1 MTAPDHP
8 FDRDLTDVRL
18 AQHLGAA
25 HSYHSSSD
33 LENFDA
39 THRRLHGVPSASEER
54 RQADLARAW
63 AEGYAAGDRDA
74 YHSSKARA
82 WNGRTHN
89 PYLTEAEPV
98 DIDLIDKAKQMLPL
112 TEHPEN
118 SSYHNA
124 LARAQRVQTNPDL
137 WRN

>member
-1 MTAPDHP
+1 VTAPDHP

-33 LENFDA
+33 LENFEA
-39 THRRLHGVPSASEER
+39 THRKLHGVPSASEER
-54 RQADLARAW
+54 HQANLAKAW
-63 AEGYAAGDRDA
+63 DEGYAAGDRDA

-82 WNGRTHN
+82 WNGRTLDNDELTPN

-98 DIDLIDKAKQMLPL
+98 STVPTPK
-112 TEHPEN
+112 
-118 SSYHNA
+118 
-124 LARAQRVQTNPDL
+124 VQTNSDL